1 MSEGKPNSESPGSP
15 LQRYQGH
22 VLVVLAAL
30 LAAAVVF
37 IAIDRSGDPTPLEI
51 AFDAATP
58 GGPIEVYVTGAVDR
72 PGVYEIVDG
81 DRVVDAIAAAGGFA
95 PDANPE
101 AINLAIRLHD
111 EDQVVVP
118 RLGQPVSD
126 VAGIVSGDA
135 LNINSATAAELD
147 DKLPG
152 IGEVYSQR
160 IVDSRTAVG
169 PFTSITDLVTRNLIP
184 QATYE
189 RIRELISVGP

>member
-1 MSEGKPNSESPGSP
+1 MSEGKPNSESQASP

-37 IAIDRSGDPTPLEI
+37 IAIDRGGDPAPLEI

-72 PGVYEIVDG
+72 PGVYEITDG
-81 DRVVDAIAAAGGFA
+81 DRVVDAVAAAGGFA

-101 AINLAIRLHD
+101 AINLAKRLRD

-118 RLGQPVSD
+118 RLGQPVSG
-126 VAGIVSGDA
+126 VAGVVSGDA
-135 LNINSATAAELD
+135 LNINSATAEQLAAD
-147 DKLPG
+147 LPG

-160 IVDSRTAVG
+160 IFDSRTNDG
-169 PFTSITDLVTRNLIP
+169 PFQSTEELVTRELIP
-184 QATYE
+184 RGTYE
-189 RIRELISVGP
+189 RISELISVGP

>member
-1 MSEGKPNSESPGSP
+1 MSEGNPNSESPAFS

-37 IAIDRSGDPTPLEI
+37 IAIDRSGDRAPLEI

-58 GGPIEVYVTGAVDR
+58 GGPIEVYVRGAVAR
-72 PGVYEIVDG
+72 PGVYEIADG
-81 DRVVDAIAAAGGFA
+81 DRVVDAVAAAGGFA

-111 EDQVVVP
+111 EDQVAVP
-118 RLGQPVSD
+118 RLGQPASS
-126 VAGIVSGDA
+126 VSGVVSGEA
-135 LNINSATAAELD
+135 LNINSATAQELD

-160 IVDSRTAVG
+160 IVDSRTNDG
-169 PFTSITDLVTRNLIP
+169 LFQSTEELVTRELIP
-184 QATYE
+184 RGTYE
-189 RIRELISVGP
+189 RISELISAGP